1 MVASERRASGS
12 TAASRA
18 RLSPASPGPFGDP
31 DDKNAPGVSMRSV
44 FRAARQSAKRRTPR
58 SNPFEKKVPYPGRNM
73 RTPLGKSLTLRG
85 CDRIYETNLGA
96 KKGRFL
102 RNELESPRRF
112 ESYETN

>member
-1 MVASERRASGS
+1 
-12 TAASRA
+12 
-18 RLSPASPGPFGDP
+18 
-31 DDKNAPGVSMRSV
+31 
-44 FRAARQSAKRRTPR
+44 
-58 SNPFEKKVPYPGRNM
+58 M

-112 ESYETN
+112 ESYETNSFAFYASIELPTYILVINDLFEPVMGRLHRTGEPFLA